1 MSSDRTIYDK
11 GAYLAK
17 TKESSK
23 PLSYL
28 LDLNAYEG
36 CEVCGDKP
44 NVTNHADRISLEND
58 LKGITRKLSRDPKQK
73 YQKNVNIA
81 NTLDYSPA
89 YLCERNLQ
97 NSKFLNNVNGNE
109 YMDKLK
115 KLSPKQ
121 LGDINTNTNADK
133 LTNFLSNNNVRFT
146 NQV

>member
-23 PLSYL
+23 PLSHV

-44 NVTNHADRISLEND
+44 NVTNHAERVALESD
-58 LKGITRKLSRDPKQK
+58 LLGINRKLSRDPKKK
-73 YQKNVNIA
+73 YQKNNNIA
-81 NTLDYSPA
+81 NTLNYSPA

-97 NSKFLNNVNGNE
+97 NSKFLSNVNRNE
-109 YMDKLK
+109 YMEKLK
-115 KLSPKQ
+115 TMSPQQ
-121 LGDINTNTNADK
+121 LKD
-133 LTNFLSNNNVRFT
+133 L
-146 NQV
+146 